1 MPEKTEEQL
10 LTELNSLLQE
20 YKQLKLRSDIRRE
33 EQGDEQYRLEKE
45 RELLKEL
52 NSLPAQMNKTQPNK
66 NHQTILTW
74 AILLTLLAFG
84 SGLAFYIII
93 K

>member
-33 EQGDEQYRLEKE
+33 EQGDEQFRLEKE

-52 NSLPAQMNKTQPNK
+52 NSLPAQMNKTLPNK
-66 NHQTILTW
+66 SHQTFFTW
-74 AILLTLLAFG
+74 AILLSLLAFG